1 MVNADQMTEPAERVQ
16 VLSRFLTKMR
26 DSGYESSTRMKIV
39 KAGLAKYY
47 RMLRAEITGVARL
60 HRYKEEFKLTRSVKA
75 LKNKKWFGRCRGGNR
90 VRTALNNPYHVP
102 LKRNEIKEYNNNRKS
117 KMSTNTHTH
126 GNTPHRDLST
136 HGATQQAT
144 DDPTVEGAAAGPRP
158 TYAQDPPNK
167 ISESKNNELV
177 TETVIF
183 VPHTQESKLM
193 SDLQAVNNRFARL
206 HNQPRIKFVESRR
219 YNN

>member
-1 MVNADQMTEPAERVQ
+1 M
-16 VLSRFLTKMR
+16 SRFLTKMR

-75 LKNKKWFGRCRGGNR
+75 LKNKKWFGRRRGGNR
-90 VRTALNNPYHVP
+90 VRTALDNPYQEEQNVYQHA
-102 LKRNEIKEYNNNRKS
+102 
-117 KMSTNTHTH
+117 HH
-126 GNTPHRDLST
+126 GDTPHRDLSI

-183 VPHTQESKLM
+183 VPHTPESKLM
-193 SDLQAVNNRFARL
+193 SDLQAVNNRVARL
-206 HNQPRIKFVESRR
+206 HNQPRIKFVESQR
-219 YNN
+219 YDN